1 MVKKRSILQT
11 FIILLF
17 LALLFT
23 LLSRLFLKGN
33 IFQLKA
39 SNKIG
44 VIPIRGVISESAS
57 IIKQIEKFR
66 KDDSIKAIILRI
78 DSPGGAV
85 APTQEIYEEIKK
97 TTKKKK
103 VIASIGS
110 VGASGAFYIACAAN
124 KIVANPGTI
133 TGSIG
138 VIMDFVQIQG
148 LLKKLGIKLS
158 AIKSGKFKD
167 IGAPYRE
174 MTDEEK
180 KLIKDMLLEVKDQ
193 FVHAVAEGR
202 HLPIKKVEEIADG
215 RILLGSQA
223 KRFGLVD
230 KLGDFQDAV
239 ALAKK
244 LAHIKGEVKLVYPRS
259 GRFPFLNVLMNKILN
274 HLISYSSIPVIRYS
288 IQ

>member
-17 LALLFT
+17 LAFLFT
-23 LLSRLFLKGN
+23 LLSRFFLKGN
-33 IFQLKA
+33 ILQLRA

-44 VIPIRGVISESAS
+44 VIPIRGIISDSSS
-57 IIKQIEKFR
+57 IIKQIERFR

-85 APTQEIYEEIKK
+85 APTQEIYEEISK
-97 TTKKKK
+97 TAKKKK

-110 VGASGAFYIACAAN
+110 VGASGAFYIACAAD

-138 VIMDFVQIQG
+138 VIMNFVQAKE
-148 LLKKLGIKLS
+148 LLKKIGIKLF

-174 MTDEEK
+174 MTDEERR
-180 KLIKDMLLEVKDQ
+180 LIKDMLLEVKDQ
-193 FVHAVAEGR
+193 FVRAVAEGR
-202 HLPIKKVEEIADG
+202 HLPIKKVEKIADG

-223 KRFGLVD
+223 KRLGLID
-230 KLGDFQDAV
+230 KLGNFQDAV
-239 ALAKK
+239 DLAKE
-244 LAHIKGEVKLVYPRS
+244 LVHIKGEVKLVYPRS
-259 GRFPFLNVLMNKILN
+259 GRFSFLNVLMDNILN
-274 HLISYSSIPVIRYS
+274 HLISRSSFPVLEYC